1 MKGVSTM
8 NHDELDRM
16 LRVLTEK
23 ELKYKSNP
31 VISERYK
38 KMEIINCEGHDAY
51 LFDDND
57 MNMGENITPRKHTR
71 FVEVPMHVHTYIEL
85 SYVYS
90 GEFTEVIK
98 DKTVKLK
105 EGQIS
110 IIDTG
115 IPHSILPTTENDIII
130 NILMSKEYFSTAF
143 LSRLSSKGIISEFLI
158 NAISDKR
165 DHDNYIIFNSENN
178 KKIPIYIRELLCEY
192 IDKSLCS
199 NEIIDCF
206 MVLIFSEL
214 LRVFQYDSSHSNSK
228 SLNNAPVIEIL
239 NYLEKNYMTCTLIS
253 TAKHFNFHPNYLS
266 NLIKKTTNRSF
277 SEIILLQKL
286 TRASILLENTDVPIY
301 GIANEIGYNNLNF
314 FYKKFKEYFGVTP
327 KEFRDNSISKSIQKF
342 K

>member
-1 MKGVSTM
+1 M
-8 NHDELDRM
+8 NHNELDRM
-16 LRVLTEK
+16 LRSLTEK

-31 VISERYK
+31 VISERYN
-38 KMEIINCEGHDAY
+38 KMKIMNCKGVDAY

-57 MNMGENITPRKHTR
+57 MNIGENITPRKHTR

-90 GEFTEVIK
+90 GEFSEIIK

-110 IIDTG
+110 IIDTD
-115 IPHSILPTTENDIII
+115 IPHSILQTTENDVII

-158 NAISDKR
+158 NAISDKK

-178 KKIPIYIRELLCEY
+178 KRIPNYIKELLCEY
-192 IDKSLCS
+192 FDKSLCS

-214 LRVFQYDSSHSNSK
+214 LRVFQYDSSQSHSK
-228 SLNNAPVIEIL
+228 SSSNAPVVEIL

-277 SEIILLQKL
+277 SELILLQKL
-286 TRASILLENTDVPIY
+286 TRASILLENTTIPIY
-301 GIANEIGYNNLNF
+301 EIANEIGYSNLNF
-314 FYKKFKEYFGVTP
+314 FYKKFRKYFDVTP
-327 KEFRDNSISKSIQKF
+327 NEFRENSISSYNKKSK
-342 K
+342 